1 MAFKW
6 TLKNE
11 VVAVDSA
18 TLTFTLLGGPSL
30 LGIDK
35 GRPTRKRSFL
45 RPEEQAFSFLIY
57 NVYFSEEIRQ
67 CGWAATGFIA
77 YTNLRRARGRIQMS

>member
-1 MAFKW
+1 MAFKR

-11 VVAVDSA
+11 VVAVDYA

-30 LGIDK
+30 LGIGK
-35 GRPTRKRSFL
+35 GRPTRKHSFL

-67 CGWAATGFIA
+67 CGWAAAGFIA
-77 YTNLRRARGRIQMS
+77 YSPIVT